1 MAETQSFKSH
11 TRWDPLFHFFIL
23 PVLLANVVI
32 SIVFYIHHRV
42 EMPLGGIWLIVLSIA
57 LFMVAGKS
65 RGYALKNQD
74 RIIRLEEQVRLRRLM
89 PDEPGVLAALSM
101 SQLIGLR
108 FASDAEVPALARR
121 AVKENLDRKAI
132 KAAIVEWRPD
142 EDRV

>member
-1 MAETQSFKSH
+1 VPTQNFKNHGRLDPMFHIVLALLELILIIGSI
-11 TRWDPLFHFFIL
+11 RWFIKHPDGVHGGL
-23 PVLLANVVI
+23 LLAAIILLLLMGNV
-32 SIVFYIHHRV
+32 
-42 EMPLGGIWLIVLSIA
+42 
-57 LFMVAGKS
+57 
-65 RGYALKNQD
+65 RGYAVKNQD